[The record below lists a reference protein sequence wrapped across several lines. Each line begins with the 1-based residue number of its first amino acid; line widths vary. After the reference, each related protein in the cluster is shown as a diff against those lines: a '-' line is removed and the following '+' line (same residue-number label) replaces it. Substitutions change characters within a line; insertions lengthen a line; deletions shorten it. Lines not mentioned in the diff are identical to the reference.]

1 MTSDLPPIRGPFS
14 EDDLQPISSLQH
26 LAFCERQWALIHL
39 EQVWAENLL
48 TVEGRHLHERV
59 HEADSETRKGLRIA
73 RALRLRSLRLGLSG
87 VADVVEFHAC
97 GDENEGARVP
107 GLAGRWRVVPIEYKR
122 GRPKRDRC
130 DEVQLCAQAL
140 CLEEMLDTTVAAGA
154 LFYGQTRRRL
164 DVVFDASLRTE
175 TEALAM
181 RLHALV
187 RAGTTPPAVYTKAC
201 ENCSLKEACLPKAT
215 GGRSARTWLER
226 TLAASLRSDRDGEG
240 EEA

>member
-1 MTSDLPPIRGPFS
+1 MTSDLHPTHGLFS
-14 EDDLQPISSLQH
+14 EDDLQPISALQH
-26 LAFCERQWALIHL
+26 LSFCERQWALIHL
-39 EQVWAENLL
+39 EHVWEENLL

-59 HEADSETRKGLRIA
+59 HEADSESRKGLRLA

-97 GDENEGARVP
+97 GEDAGGALVP
-107 GLAGRWRVVPIEYKR
+107 ELPGRWRVVPVEYKR

-130 DEVQLCAQAL
+130 DEVQLCAQAM
-140 CLEEMLDTTVAAGA
+140 CLEEMLNTRVAAGA

-164 DVVFDASLRTE
+164 DVVFDRALRTE

-181 RLHALV
+181 RLHELV
-187 RAGTTPPAVYTKAC
+187 QAGVTPPPVYTKAC
-201 ENCSLKEACLPKAT
+201 ENCSLKEACLPKAL

-226 TLAASLRSDRDGEG
+226 AVSTSLRPEHDGEG
-240 EEA
+240 GMA